1 MKAEYINPFFN
12 ATVDV
17 FRIML
22 DLEVERGK
30 LGVAED
36 LAPSKDAS
44 AVIGITGDLSGS
56 ILYSFP
62 QDMVLEMVRI
72 MSGMSLTKMD
82 SFVGSA
88 LGEVANII
96 SGNAM
101 TNLSATQYFCDIVPP
116 QVLIGKTASLSM
128 ATEKALVLPVITS
141 IGDFEI
147 TISLRENK

>member
-62 QDMVLEMVRI
+62 QDMV
-72 MSGMSLTKMD
+72 
-82 SFVGSA
+82 
-88 LGEVANII
+88 
-96 SGNAM
+96 
-101 TNLSATQYFCDIVPP
+101 
-116 QVLIGKTASLSM
+116 
-128 ATEKALVLPVITS
+128 
-141 IGDFEI
+141 
-147 TISLRENK
+147 